1 MLKKYILVRIKSTK
15 EVRIF
20 PTITK
25 MYAMLGEEA
34 IGITK
39 NSLWNAL
46 SRKDG
51 EYENSK
57 VKVAYKETQKQVW
70 K

>member
-1 MLKKYILVRIKSTK
+1 MLKKYILVQIKTTG

-20 PTITK
+20 PTITQ
-25 MYAMLGEEA
+25 MYTLLGEEA

-46 SRKDG
+46 SKKNG
-51 EYENSK
+51 KYENSR
-57 VKVAYKETQKQVW
+57 VKVAYKGTMRQVW